1 MASSS
6 LAPPPPPPPAQQAQQ
21 AQQPGALTP
30 GAAAGVSLGVLA
42 ASNIYAMDQ
51 IKQGLAESGS
61 CYTAD
66 FQTNGKGQHGRVW
79 ESSKGQN
86 LLCSYI
92 LELNTLD
99 ALKNWTPTDQIGFSA
114 AIALGARAF
123 FAAFAGSETKIKKP
137 NDIYFSDRKA
147 GGILIENLVRGK
159 EWTWTVIGIGM
170 NINQNSFSS
179 AAVNSVS
186 SNPISLQEIT
196 NKSWDV
202 KQMQKHLSEALNNA
216 IQDWLIKGDEKTVEA
231 LDAFCIEIN

>member
-1 MASSS
+1 LSPATPNI
-6 LAPPPPPPPAQQAQQ
+6 LLGAPFIE
-21 AQQPGALTP
+21 LSTID
-30 GAAAGVSLGVLA
+30 ST
-42 ASNIYAMDQ
+42 NIYAMDQ
-51 IKQGLAESGS
+51 IKLGLAKSGS

-147 GGILIENLVRGK
+147 GGILVENLVRGK

-170 NINQNSFSS
+170 NINQSSFSS
-179 AAVNSVS
+179 AAVNRVS

-196 NKSWDV
+196 NKIWDL
-202 KQMQKHLSEALNNA
+202 KQMQQHLSEALTNA
-216 IQDWLIKGDEKTVEA
+216 IQNWLQLGEA
-231 LDAFCIEIN
+231 ATLNQLEQYVIELDKK

>member
-1 MASSS
+1 LSPATPNI
-6 LAPPPPPPPAQQAQQ
+6 LLGAP
-21 AQQPGALTP
+21 LIELSTID
-30 GAAAGVSLGVLA
+30 ST
-42 ASNIYAMDQ
+42 NIYAMDQ

-123 FAAFAGSETKIKKP
+123 FAGFAGSETKIKKP
-137 NDIYFSDRKA
+137 NDIYFRDRKA
-147 GGILIENLVRGK
+147 GGILIENLVRGQD
-159 EWTWTVIGIGM
+159 WTWTVIGIGM
-170 NINQNSFSS
+170 NINQSSFSS

>member
-1 MASSS
+1 MSPATPNI
-6 LAPPPPPPPAQQAQQ
+6 LLGAPFIE
-21 AQQPGALTP
+21 LSTID
-30 GAAAGVSLGVLA
+30 ST
-42 ASNIYAMDQ
+42 NIYAMDQ
-51 IKQGLAESGS
+51 IKLGLAKSGS

-123 FAAFAGSETKIKKP
+123 FGAVAGPETKIKKP

-170 NINQNSFSS
+170 NINQSSFSS

-196 NKSWDV
+196 NKIWDL
-202 KQMQKHLSEALNNA
+202 KQMQQHLSEALSNA
-216 IQDWLIKGDEKTVEA
+216 IQNWLQLGEA
-231 LDAFCIEIN
+231 ATLNQLEQYVIELDKK

>member
-1 MASSS
+1 MSPATPNI
-6 LAPPPPPPPAQQAQQ
+6 LLGAP
-21 AQQPGALTP
+21 LIELSTID
-30 GAAAGVSLGVLA
+30 ST
-42 ASNIYAMDQ
+42 NIYAMAQ
-51 IKQGLAESGS
+51 IKAGLAKSGS

-99 ALKNWTPTDQIGFSA
+99 ALKNWTPADQIGFSA

-147 GGILIENLVRGK
+147 GGILIENLVRGTA
-159 EWTWTVIGIGM
+159 WTWSVIGIGM
-170 NINQNSFSS
+170 NINQNSFTS
-179 AAVNSVS
+179 AALNRVS

-196 NKSWDV
+196 NKNWDV
-202 KQMQKHLSEALNNA
+202 KQMQKHLSEALTTS
-216 IQDWLIKGDEKTVEA
+216 IQNWLTEGDEKTIEA
-231 LDAFCIEIN
+231 LNALCIEINDKK

>member
-1 MASSS
+1 MSPATPNI
-6 LAPPPPPPPAQQAQQ
+6 LLGAPFIE
-21 AQQPGALTP
+21 LSTID
-30 GAAAGVSLGVLA
+30 ST
-42 ASNIYAMDQ
+42 NIYAMDQ
-51 IKQGLAESGS
+51 IKQGLAKSGS

-147 GGILIENLVRGK
+147 GGILVENLVRGK

-170 NINQNSFSS
+170 NINQSSFSS
-179 AAVNSVS
+179 AAVNRVS

-196 NKSWDV
+196 NKIWDL
-202 KQMQKHLSEALNNA
+202 KQMQQHLSEALTNA
-216 IQDWLIKGDEKTVEA
+216 IQNWLQLGEA
-231 LDAFCIEIN
+231 ATLNQLEQYVIELDKK

>member
-1 MASSS
+1 LSPATPNI
-6 LAPPPPPPPAQQAQQ
+6 LLGAP
-21 AQQPGALTP
+21 LIELSTID
-30 GAAAGVSLGVLA
+30 ST
-42 ASNIYAMDQ
+42 NIYAMAQ
-51 IKQGLAESGS
+51 IKAGLAKSGS

-99 ALKNWTPTDQIGFSA
+99 ALKNWTPADQIGFSA
-114 AIALGARAF
+114 AIALGARTF

-147 GGILIENLVRGK
+147 GGILIENLVRGQ
-159 EWTWTVIGIGM
+159 EWTWAVIGIGM
-170 NINQNSFSS
+170 NINQTEFSPE
-179 AAVNSVS
+179 ALNSVS

-196 NKSWDV
+196 NQSWDV
-202 KQMQKHLSEALNNA
+202 KKMQQHLSEALNDA
-216 IQDWLIKGDEKTVEA
+216 IHDWLQFGEEATLKTLEQHIIE
-231 LDAFCIEIN
+231 LDQL

>member
-1 MASSS
+1 MSPATPNI
-6 LAPPPPPPPAQQAQQ
+6 LLGAP
-21 AQQPGALTP
+21 LIELSTIE
-30 GAAAGVSLGVLA
+30 ST
-42 ASNIYAMDQ
+42 NIYAMEQ
-51 IKQGLAESGS
+51 IKEGLAKSGS

-92 LELNTLD
+92 LELKTLD

-147 GGILIENLVRGK
+147 GGILIENLVRGQ
-159 EWTWTVIGIGM
+159 EWTWSVIGIGM
-170 NINQNSFSS
+170 NINQTAFSS

-196 NKSWDV
+196 NQSWDV
-202 KQMQKHLSEALNNA
+202 KKLQQHLSEALNIA
-216 IQDWLIKGDEKTVEA
+216 IQDWLQLGEA
-231 LDAFCIEIN
+231 ATLNQLEQFIIELDKK

>member
-1 MASSS
+1 MA
-6 LAPPPPPPPAQQAQQ
+6 
-21 AQQPGALTP
+21 
-30 GAAAGVSLGVLA
+30 
-42 ASNIYAMDQ
+42 Q
-51 IKQGLAESGS
+51 IKAGLAKSGS

-79 ESSKGQN
+79 ESTKGQN

-99 ALKNWTPTDQIGFSA
+99 ALKNWTPADQIGFSA

-147 GGILIENLVRGK
+147 GGILIENLVRGQ
-159 EWTWTVIGIGM
+159 EWTWAVIGIGM
-170 NINQNSFSS
+170 NINQTEFSPE
-179 AAVNSVS
+179 ALNSVS

-196 NKSWDV
+196 NQSWDV
-202 KQMQKHLSEALNNA
+202 KKMQQHLSEALNDA
-216 IQDWLIKGDEKTVEA
+216 IHDWLQFGEEATLKTLEQHIIE
-231 LDAFCIEIN
+231 LDQL

>member
-1 MASSS
+1 MSPATPNI
-6 LAPPPPPPPAQQAQQ
+6 LLGAP
-21 AQQPGALTP
+21 LIELSTID
-30 GAAAGVSLGVLA
+30 ST
-42 ASNIYAMDQ
+42 NIYAMAQ
-51 IKQGLAESGS
+51 IKAGLAKSGS

-99 ALKNWTPTDQIGFSA
+99 TLKNWTPADQIGFSA
-114 AIALGARAF
+114 AIALGVRAF

-147 GGILIENLVRGK
+147 GGILIENLVRGQ

-170 NINQNSFSS
+170 NINQSAFSS
-179 AAVNSVS
+179 AAVNKVS

-196 NKSWDV
+196 NKNWDV
-202 KQMQKHLSEALNNA
+202 KQMQQHLSEALNIA
-216 IQDWLIKGDEKTVEA
+216 IQDWMMEGDEKTIQAFDA
-231 LDAFCIEIN
+231 LCIEIK

>member
-1 MASSS
+1 MSPATPNI
-6 LAPPPPPPPAQQAQQ
+6 LLGAP
-21 AQQPGALTP
+21 LIELSTID
-30 GAAAGVSLGVLA
+30 ST
-42 ASNIYAMDQ
+42 NIYAMAQ
-51 IKQGLAESGS
+51 IKAGLAKSGS

-99 ALKNWTPTDQIGFSA
+99 ALKNWTPADQIGFSA

-147 GGILIENLVRGK
+147 GGILIENLVRGQ
-159 EWTWTVIGIGM
+159 EWTWAVIGIGM
-170 NINQNSFSS
+170 NINQTEFSPE
-179 AAVNSVS
+179 ALNSVS

-196 NKSWDV
+196 NQSWDI
-202 KQMQKHLSEALNNA
+202 KKMQEHLSDALNDA
-216 IQDWLIKGDEKTVEA
+216 IHDWLQFGEEATLKTLEQHIIE
-231 LDAFCIEIN
+231 LDQL

>member
-1 MASSS
+1 MSPATPNI
-6 LAPPPPPPPAQQAQQ
+6 LLGAP
-21 AQQPGALTP
+21 LIELSTIE
-30 GAAAGVSLGVLA
+30 ST
-42 ASNIYAMDQ
+42 NIYAMEQ
-51 IKQGLAESGS
+51 IKEGLAKSGS

-92 LELNTLD
+92 LELKTLD

-114 AIALGARAF
+114 AIALGVRTF

-147 GGILIENLVRGK
+147 GGILIENLVRGQ
-159 EWTWTVIGIGM
+159 EWTWSVIGIGM
-170 NINQNSFSS
+170 NINQTAFSS

-196 NKSWDV
+196 NQSWDV
-202 KQMQKHLSEALNNA
+202 KKLQQHLSEALNIA
-216 IQDWLIKGDEKTVEA
+216 IQDWLQLGEA
-231 LDAFCIEIN
+231 ATLNQLEQFIIELDKK

>member
-1 MASSS
+1 MSPATPNI
-6 LAPPPPPPPAQQAQQ
+6 LLGAP
-21 AQQPGALTP
+21 LIELSTID
-30 GAAAGVSLGVLA
+30 ST
-42 ASNIYAMDQ
+42 NIYAMAQ
-51 IKQGLAESGS
+51 IKAGLAKSGS

-79 ESSKGQN
+79 ESTKGQN

-99 ALKNWTPTDQIGFSA
+99 ALKNWTPADQIGFSA

-147 GGILIENLVRGK
+147 GGILIENLVRGQ
-159 EWTWTVIGIGM
+159 EWTWAVIGIGM
-170 NINQNSFSS
+170 NINQTEFSPE
-179 AAVNSVS
+179 ALNSVS

-196 NKSWDV
+196 NQSWDI
-202 KQMQKHLSEALNNA
+202 KKMQQHLSEALNDA
-216 IQDWLIKGDEKTVEA
+216 IHDWLQFGEEATLKTLEQHIIE
-231 LDAFCIEIN
+231 LDQL

>member
-1 MASSS
+1 MA
-6 LAPPPPPPPAQQAQQ
+6 
-21 AQQPGALTP
+21 
-30 GAAAGVSLGVLA
+30 
-42 ASNIYAMDQ
+42 Q
-51 IKQGLAESGS
+51 IKAGLAKSGS

-79 ESSKGQN
+79 ESTKGQN

-99 ALKNWTPTDQIGFSA
+99 ALKNWTPADQIGFSA

-147 GGILIENLVRGK
+147 GGILIENLVRGQ
-159 EWTWTVIGIGM
+159 EWTWAVIGIGM
-170 NINQNSFSS
+170 NINQTEFSPE
-179 AAVNSVS
+179 ALNSVS

-196 NKSWDV
+196 NQSWDV
-202 KQMQKHLSEALNNA
+202 KKMQQHLSEALNDA
-216 IQDWLIKGDEKTVEA
+216 IHDWLMKGNEKCIELFETY
-231 LDAFCIEIN
+231 CIEIK

>member
-1 MASSS
+1 MSPATPNI
-6 LAPPPPPPPAQQAQQ
+6 LLGAP
-21 AQQPGALTP
+21 LIELSTID
-30 GAAAGVSLGVLA
+30 ST
-42 ASNIYAMDQ
+42 NIYAMDQ
-51 IKQGLAESGS
+51 IKLGLAKSGS

-147 GGILIENLVRGK
+147 GGILVENLVRGK

-170 NINQNSFSS
+170 NINQSSFSS
-179 AAVNSVS
+179 AAVNRVS

-196 NKSWDV
+196 NKIWDL
-202 KQMQKHLSEALNNA
+202 KQMQQHLSEALTNA
-216 IQDWLIKGDEKTVEA
+216 IQNWLQLGEA
-231 LDAFCIEIN
+231 ATLNQLEQYVIELDKK

>member
-1 MASSS
+1 MA
-6 LAPPPPPPPAQQAQQ
+6 
-21 AQQPGALTP
+21 
-30 GAAAGVSLGVLA
+30 
-42 ASNIYAMDQ
+42 Q
-51 IKQGLAESGS
+51 IKAGLAKSGS
-61 CYTAD
+61 CFTAD

-99 ALKNWTPTDQIGFSA
+99 ALKNWTPADQIGFSA

-147 GGILIENLVRGK
+147 GGILIENLVRGQ
-159 EWTWTVIGIGM
+159 EWTWAVIGIGM
-170 NINQNSFSS
+170 NINQTEFSPE
-179 AAVNSVS
+179 ALNSVS

-196 NKSWDV
+196 NQSWDI
-202 KQMQKHLSEALNNA
+202 KKMQEHLSDALNDA
-216 IQDWLIKGDEKTVEA
+216 IHDWLLKGNEKCIELFETY
-231 LDAFCIEIN
+231 CIEIK

>member
-1 MASSS
+1 MSPATPNI
-6 LAPPPPPPPAQQAQQ
+6 LLGAP
-21 AQQPGALTP
+21 LIELSTID
-30 GAAAGVSLGVLA
+30 ST
-42 ASNIYAMDQ
+42 NIYAMDQ

-159 EWTWTVIGIGM
+159 EWTWTVVGIGINM
-170 NINQNSFSS
+170 NQSSFSLAS
-179 AAVNSVS
+179 VNRVS

-196 NKSWDV
+196 NKSWDL
-202 KQMQKHLSEALNNA
+202 KQMQQHLSESLSNA
-216 IQDWLIKGDEKTVEA
+216 IQDWLKKGDEKTIET
-231 LDAFCIEIN
+231 LETFCIELK

>member
-1 MASSS
+1 MSPATPNI
-6 LAPPPPPPPAQQAQQ
+6 LLGAP
-21 AQQPGALTP
+21 LIELSTID
-30 GAAAGVSLGVLA
+30 ST
-42 ASNIYAMDQ
+42 NIYAMAQ
-51 IKQGLAESGS
+51 IKAGLAKSGS

-99 ALKNWTPTDQIGFSA
+99 ALKNWTPADQIGFSA

-170 NINQNSFSS
+170 NINQSSFSS

-196 NKSWDV
+196 NKIWDL
-202 KQMQKHLSEALNNA
+202 KQMQQHLSEALSNA
-216 IQDWLIKGDEKTVEA
+216 IQNWLQLGEA
-231 LDAFCIEIN
+231 ATLNQLEQYVIELDKK

>member
-1 MASSS
+1 MSPATPNI
-6 LAPPPPPPPAQQAQQ
+6 LIGAP
-21 AQQPGALTP
+21 LIELSTID
-30 GAAAGVSLGVLA
+30 ST
-42 ASNIYAMDQ
+42 NIYAMAQ
-51 IKQGLAESGS
+51 IKAGLAKSGS

-86 LLCSYI
+86 LLSSYI

-99 ALKNWTPTDQIGFSA
+99 ALKYWTPADQIGFSA

-147 GGILIENLVRGK
+147 GGILIENLVRGQ
-159 EWTWTVIGIGM
+159 EWTWAVIGIGM
-170 NINQNSFSS
+170 NINQTEFSP
-179 AAVNSVS
+179 AALNSVS

-196 NKSWDV
+196 NQSWDI
-202 KQMQKHLSEALNNA
+202 KKMQQHLSEALNDA
-216 IQDWLIKGDEKTVEA
+216 IQDWLQFGEEATLKTLEQHIIE
-231 LDAFCIEIN
+231 LDQL